1 MKIKLLAA
9 AAAFAALTLCAP
21 YGEAKPFKKPRMP
34 GQTGG
39 PGTTTPKFVED
50 YYQEQQKE
58 SDALKRLNAD
68 AKTLDGDQLALM
80 GRVRNVQDFLD
91 TTASRLGMLSTLDAD
106 LKKLETAINTV
117 YTAAETAEAIPQA
130 REKAKKV
137 KETLAP
143 AKANVTAARQR
154 LDKIVAKT
162 EPLRRK
168 LETAA
173 ERAGQLNEGL
183 WLLDQGVITQIPNAT
198 AIANRCL
205 LRSPEAIQPCVSRTL
220 DSKADE
226 VDRIVREY
234 DKAVLL
240 LLSNPGDWL
249 PSVEFFN
256 PFGAEL
262 TAIDAMRADLER
274 LVGRLEALTSQLGT
288 LNAVLDRSF
297 SFKFPY
303 PDPAWDNPIRTSDY
317 KVSVSFRTIIKGVD
331 AIESEIESILSSFL
345 WDVLKGLGVGKYVKM
360 LQDAADDAVNYALN
374 LVHFD
379 VNLDL
384 PSMASLDPFENAL
397 AELEAD
403 INGIKIPTVGENLP
417 NFGMPSVP
425 AGVNLGGINGSF
437 RFFSPNGWEW
447 NAPGICDGVTY
458 GCK

>member
-1 MKIKLLAA
+1 MKTRILAVAALFAA
-9 AAAFAALTLCAP
+9 AALSAPCAD
-21 YGEAKPFKKPRMP
+21 AKFKKPRIP
-34 GQTGG
+34 GQVGG
-39 PGTTTPKFVED
+39 PGTTTPKYVED
-50 YYQEQQKE
+50 YYQEQKSE
-58 SDALKRLNAD
+58 SEALKRLNAD

-80 GRVRNVQDFLD
+80 GRVRNIQDFLD
-91 TTASRLGMLSTLDAD
+91 TTAARLGMLSTLDAD

-154 LDKIVAKT
+154 MDKIVAKT

-183 WLLDQGVITQIPNAT
+183 WLIDQGVIVQIPHAT

-205 LRSPEAIQPCVSRTL
+205 LRAPEALKPCVSRNL
-220 DSKADE
+220 DAKADD
-226 VDRIVREY
+226 VDRVVREY
-234 DKAVLL
+234 DKAVVL

-249 PSVEFFN
+249 PSMEFFN

-274 LVGRLEALTSQLGT
+274 LVSRLEALASQLGT

-303 PDPAWDNPIRTSDY
+303 PDPTWDNPIRTSDY

-331 AIESEIESILSSFL
+331 AIESEIERVLSSFL
-345 WDVLKGLGVGKYVKM
+345 WDILKGLGVGKYVKM

-379 VNLDL
+379 VDLDL

-397 AELEAD
+397 GELEAD
-403 INGIKIPTVGENLP
+403 INGIKIPSVGENLP
-417 NFGMPSVP
+417 NFGMPGIPS
-425 AGVNLGGINGSF
+425 GVNLGDINGSF
-437 RFFSPNGWEW
+437 RFFAPNGWDW
-447 NAPGICDGVTY
+447 NAPGVCTGVTY